1 MTVSDTGGERIV
13 VACLGDSITEGS
25 PGWQHETG
33 GDPESTW
40 MHWAGRADP
49 RLELRNFGI
58 HGETTAEIAAR
69 LDEAVAGADVLVV
82 QGGINDVYHGLDV
95 EPAAGNL
102 RAMVRRGKQLGLRV
116 ALANVLPWNNGRP
129 GDDGK
134 IRRLNELIGEI
145 GRDQDVPVL
154 DFHGTLAD
162 PDDPARMRGEWT
174 VEGNHPNV
182 AGHRRLGE
190 LAFRLP

>member
-1 MTVSDTGGERIV
+1 MIV

-25 PGWQHETG
+25 PGWQHDTG
-33 GDPESTW
+33 GDPQSTW
-40 MHWAGRADP
+40 MHWAGLADP

-69 LDEAVAGADVLVV
+69 LEEAIEGADVIVV

-95 EPAAGNL
+95 ERAAENL
-102 RAMVRRGKQLGLRV
+102 GGMVCRGKQLGLRV
-116 ALANVLPWNNGRP
+116 VLANVLPWNNGRP
-129 GDDGK
+129 GDQEK
-134 IRRLNELIGEI
+134 IRRLNLLIEQI
-145 GRDQDVPVL
+145 GRAEDVPVL
-154 DFHGTLAD
+154 DFNGTLAD
-162 PDDPARMRGEWT
+162 PADPSRMRAEWT